1 MKYTL
6 SILMILCSFSCLT
19 QNNLVGRTDIEKD
32 NLKGNIKAVKVLND
46 TLLLAF
52 TEYNKDGFKQRAI
65 FYNPNGQL
73 RNEIK
78 YIYNEGFLIE
88 QISTFAD
95 SSKFRTQYKH
105 NGLHQ
110 VIEEVTIFPDNQ
122 IDSRIQ
128 YEYDKENRVIKRT
141 YIPKNG
147 ASYCNTYEYSANFKK
162 EIHCTYGLEYYNELS
177 DGLTVKRTEYMSN
190 GDIHMGYIYEYNQNK
205 DIILEIELWNNKET
219 DRIQSS
225 YIYDK
230 KENWIQYSKEW
241 KSGGKSILKREIE
254 YY

>member
-1 MKYTL
+1 
-6 SILMILCSFSCLT
+6 MILCCCSCLT
-19 QNNLVGRTDIEKD
+19 QNNLVEKTDIEKD
-32 NLKGNIKAVKVLND
+32 NLKGNIKAIKVFHD

-52 TEYNKDGFKQRAI
+52 TEYNKDGFKQKSI

-78 YIYNEGFLIE
+78 YVYNEGFLIE

-95 SSKFRTQYKH
+95 SSKFRTQYKR

-141 YIPKNG
+141 YIPKKG
-147 ASYCNTYEYSANFKK
+147 ASYCYTYEYSANFKK
-162 EIHCTYGLEYYNELS
+162 EIHCTYGLEYYNELF
-177 DGLTVKRTEYMSN
+177 DGLTVKRTEYKSN

-205 DIILEIELWNNKET
+205 DIILEIELWNTKET

-230 KENWIQYSKEW
+230 KENWIQCSKEW